1 MRMRLILRK
10 STKRTRKTARNSG
23 SSGDFSLSVSLVWLS
38 LLGCWFFPWPLNAAL
53 KTTTL
58 GGVPHYDLAAVG
70 VNLGM
75 KAVWTKTQQKVEL
88 RSKWT
93 TLKFE
98 VDTRYCE
105 LNNRKIYMGRPLSL
119 YKKRPYITQKDYLL
133 TIRPILAPQT
143 LEKKQILRRIV
154 LDAGHGGR
162 DVGAQNTGR
171 KLREKD
177 LALDVA
183 LRLQKKLQ
191 TDGFQVFLTRK
202 SDRYIPLD
210 QRAEFANRMNADL
223 FISIHFNSVDK
234 PSVLG
239 LETYLLPQPWTSSS
253 SRLKLQEM
261 DKQSYPGNSN
271 DGWNSLVG
279 FFVHKTLVEKM
290 VVVDRGLKRS
300 RFKVLKNL
308 QCPGMLV
315 ELGFISHPETAR
327 RLETIQYRDQL
338 ASALAQGIKLYRKTQ
353 KRLGG
358 RA

>member
-1 MRMRLILRK
+1 MRMRLNWRK
-10 STKRTRKTARNSG
+10 TTKRTWETARNS
-23 SSGDFSLSVSLVWLS
+23 SLSYDYIFPTSLIWLVLS
-38 LLGCWFFPWPLNAAL
+38 GCWFFPWSLCATL

-58 GGVPHYDLAAVG
+58 GGVPHYDLATVG
-70 VNLGM
+70 VKLGM
-75 KAVWTKTQQKVEL
+75 KAVWTKSQKNVEL

-105 LNNRKIYMGRPLSL
+105 LNNRKIYMGRPLAL
-119 YKKRPYITQKDYLL
+119 YKQRPYISQKDYLL

-143 LEKKQILRRIV
+143 LKKKNILRRIV
-154 LDAGHGGR
+154 LDPGHGGR
-162 DVGAQNTGR
+162 DFGAQNIGR

-183 LRLQKKLQ
+183 LRLQQKLQ
-191 TDGFQVFLTRK
+191 ADGFQVFLTRK
-202 SDRYIPLD
+202 SDTYIPLD

-239 LETYLLPQPWTSSS
+239 LETYLLPQPWTPSS
-253 SRLKLQEM
+253 SRLNLQEM

-300 RFKVLKNL
+300 RFKVLKTL
-308 QCPGMLV
+308 KCPGMLV
-315 ELGFISHPETAR
+315 ELGFISHPETAL
-327 RLETIQYRDQL
+327 RLETIRYRDQL
-338 ASALAQGIKLYRKTQ
+338 ASALAQGIQLYRKTQ

-358 RA
+358 RV

>member
-1 MRMRLILRK
+1 LILRK
-10 STKRTRKTARNSG
+10 STRKTARKTARNS
-23 SSGDFSLSVSLVWLS
+23 SPSGVLGLSVNLVRLA
-38 LLGCWFFPWPLNAAL
+38 LLGCWLFPWTLNAAL
-53 KTTTL
+53 TTTTL
-58 GGVPHYDLAAVG
+58 GGVPHYDLATVG

-75 KAVWTKTQQKVEL
+75 KAVWTKTQQKIEL

-98 VDTRYCE
+98 VDARYCE

-162 DVGAQNTGR
+162 DVGAQNTDR

-183 LRLQKKLQ
+183 LRLRQKLQ
-191 TDGFQVFLTRK
+191 ADGFQVFLTRK
-202 SDRYIPLD
+202 SDSYIPLD

-223 FISIHFNSVDK
+223 FISIHFNSVRK

-253 SRLKLQEM
+253 SRLSLQEM

-308 QCPGMLV
+308 KCPGMLV

-327 RLETIQYRDQL
+327 RLETTQYRDQL
-338 ASALAQGIKLYRKTQ
+338 ASALAQGIQLYRKTQ